1 MEFGF
6 SHFITIKFGNGI
18 MKENTLYK
26 VHNISNRRLS
36 EMGLV
41 RNTIFKVIKK
51 VYGMVQLRFGSND
64 VVVREEVIEDITYD
78 KTRDIR

>member
-1 MEFGF
+1 
-6 SHFITIKFGNGI
+6 
-18 MKENTLYK
+18 MKKNTLYK
-26 VHNISNRRLS
+26 VYSISDKRLS

-64 VVVREEVIEDITYD
+64 VVIREETIKDITYD
-78 KTRDIR
+78 